1 MFKEL
6 LTYSLF
12 LSPGWFQSNV
22 QNPKSAL
29 FSRRVWVIER
39 MGNQTSFVQF
49 SQHLFTASSQLT
61 SVHDKG
67 QSQTNSETP
76 SFGSLPTLYLFFG
89 ILTSPWEDSM
99 PWEYHLPFGGTAYL
113 FRALPYCGSIIYPS
127 GSCSILWE
135 HFIPCEHCQCIGALS
150 NLCEHCLTQW
160 SSSLAV
166 PELPWGIC

>member
-1 MFKEL
+1 MSSWLYSCFCFKEL

-29 FSRRVWVIER
+29 FSRRLWVIER

-89 ILTSPWEDSM
+89 NTDFTLGRLYAMGVPPTFWGHSLSLQSTAILWKHYLS
-99 PWEYHLPFGGTAYL
+99 FGVMFYPLGALYTL
-113 FRALPYCGSIIYPS
+113 GALPMY
-127 GSCSILWE
+127 
-135 HFIPCEHCQCIGALS
+135 
-150 NLCEHCLTQW
+150 W
-160 SSSLAV
+160 STV
-166 PELPWGIC
+166 